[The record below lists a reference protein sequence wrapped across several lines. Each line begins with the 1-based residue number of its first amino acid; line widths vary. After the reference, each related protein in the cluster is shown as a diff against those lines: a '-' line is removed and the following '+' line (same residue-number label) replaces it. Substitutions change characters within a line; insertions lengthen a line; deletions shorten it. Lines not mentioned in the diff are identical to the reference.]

1 MPYTDVKH
9 KETVPHE
16 QCAFSP
22 GRKTQFYAISLTLV
36 IFHTAAI
43 LIIAEI
49 LQQLPSLS
57 EKQVLFCRRQYST
70 VPTHKT
76 CKLSRNWVI
85 THDHMS
91 VLCYYI
97 SFIYHFFRHL
107 HFRDCKPTEMADE
120 KIRTLADL
128 KRDTNTY

>member
-1 MPYTDVKH
+1 MFKH

-22 GRKTQFYAISLTLV
+22 RRKTQFYVISLTLV
-36 IFHTAAI
+36 IFRTAAI
-43 LIIAEI
+43 LIRAEI

-57 EKQVLFCRRQYST
+57 EKQVLFCRRRYDSLFHKYT

-107 HFRDCKPTEMADE
+107 QSTEMADE